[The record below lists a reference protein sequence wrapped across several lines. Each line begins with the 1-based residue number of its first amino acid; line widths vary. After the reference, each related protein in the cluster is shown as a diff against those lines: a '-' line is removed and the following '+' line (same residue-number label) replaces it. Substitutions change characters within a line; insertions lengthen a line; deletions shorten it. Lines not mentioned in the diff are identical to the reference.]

1 MKIAF
6 FSTQSYDKVYFEN
19 YLPDTNHEITYFG
32 DNLTLY
38 TVSLS
43 EGYDAVC
50 VFVNDKV
57 NAEVIE
63 KLAEKGIKVIA
74 LRSAGFNHV
83 DLEAAEEHNLKVLRV
98 PAYSPEAVAEH
109 AVALIL
115 TLNRKTHKAFNRV
128 RENNFSIEGLV
139 GVNLNGKTVGVI
151 GTGKIGIAFSK
162 IMLGFG
168 CKVLAF
174 DPYPNDEAKKLGAQY
189 VEKEKLLKESDI
201 ISLHCP
207 LTPETKHLI
216 NKESIGSMKKGVKI
230 INTGRGALIDT
241 KAVIHALKTE
251 KVGFLGIDVYEQE
264 ENLFF
269 KNLSEEVIQDDV
281 LMRLMTFPN
290 VLITSHQAFLT
301 KEALQEITKITLDN
315 LTAFEEGKEL
325 ENEVKYEKE

>member
-6 FSTQSYDKVYFEN
+6 FSTKSYDKVYFDD
-19 YLPDTNHEITYFG
+19 YLSKTNHEITYFG
-32 DNLTLY
+32 DNLTLD

-43 EGYDAVC
+43 DGYDALC
-50 VFVNDKV
+50 VFVNDKI
-57 NAEVIE
+57 NAKLVD
-63 KLAEKGIKVIA
+63 KLAQMGIKVIA

-83 DLEAAEEHNLKVLRV
+83 DLEAAAKKGLKVLRV

-128 RENNFSIEGLV
+128 RENNFSIEGLS
-139 GVNLNGKTVGVI
+139 GFNLHGKTIGVI
-151 GTGKIGIAFSK
+151 GTGKIGVAFCR

-174 DPYPNDEAKKLGAQY
+174 DPFPNEEAKKMGVKY
-189 VEKEKLLKESDI
+189 VGKEKLLKESDI

-216 NKESIGSMKKGVKI
+216 DKASIDMMKKGVKI
-230 INTGRGALIDT
+230 INTSRGALIDT
-241 KAVIHALKTE
+241 KAVIWGLKTTHID
-251 KVGFLGIDVYEQE
+251 FLGIDVYEQE
-264 ENLFF
+264 EKLFF

-325 ENEVKYEKE
+325 ENEVVFKKK

>member
-1 MKIAF
+1 MNIAF
-6 FSTQSYDKVYFEN
+6 FSTKSYDKIHFDK
-19 YLPDTNHEITYFG
+19 YLPKTNHSITYFEV
-32 DNLTLY
+32 NLTID
-38 TVSLS
+38 TVALS

-57 NAEVIE
+57 NQRIVD
-63 KLAEKGIKVIA
+63 KLKKKGIKVIA
-74 LRSAGFNHV
+74 LRSAGFNHI
-83 DLEAAEEHNLKVLRV
+83 DLEAAAKHGLKVVRV

-128 RENNFSIEGLV
+128 RENNFSIEGLS
-139 GVNLNGKTVGVI
+139 GFNLYGKTIGVI
-151 GTGKIGIAFSK
+151 GTGAIGKAFCK

-174 DPYPNDEAKKLGAQY
+174 DPYPNEDLKKIDVKY
-189 VEKEKLLKESDI
+189 VNKQTLLKESDI

-207 LTPETKHLI
+207 LTPETRHI
-216 NKESIGSMKKGVKI
+216 IDPGSIAAMKKGVKI
-230 INTGRGALIDT
+230 INTSRGALIDT
-241 KAVIHALKTE
+241 MAVIQGLKSSQI
-251 KVGFLGIDVYEQE
+251 GFLGIDVYEQE
-264 ENLFF
+264 EKLFF
-269 KNLSEEVIQDDV
+269 KDLSEEVIQDDV

-301 KEALQEITKITLDN
+301 VEALQEITRITLDN

-325 ENEVKYEKE
+325 FNEVKFEKA